1 MNLKEAFALAEILAP
16 ASQETLASLA
26 SCASL
31 KRVKRGEHIFH
42 ERDAVKTLYI
52 VVDGMAAIYKL
63 GDGGERK
70 VIFVYGAGKALN
82 EAVLNGL
89 PASESCEAL
98 RGATLLCF
106 PVERMLAAMSSDFAL
121 SMAVMDSMSIKIRRL
136 YRQIKNTVGSLRCDK
151 KIAAKLWKL
160 SRDYGVPS
168 PEGTE
173 IAFDLSVT
181 YLADMLGAQRESVSR
196 QLRLLAEEGLVLFRA
211 GRFIIPDREALQ
223 SYFKSP

>member
-1 MNLKEAFALAEILAP
+1 MNIKEAFALAEILASASP
-16 ASQETLASLA
+16 ATLASLA
-26 SCASL
+26 VCASL
-31 KRVKRGEHIFH
+31 KRLRRGEHVFH
-42 ERDAVKTLYI
+42 ERDAVKTFYI
-52 VVDGMAAIYKL
+52 VVDGMVALYKM

-82 EAVLNGL
+82 EAILNGL

-98 RGATLLCF
+98 RCATLLCF
-106 PVERMLAAMSSDFAL
+106 PTDRMLEAMSHDFAL
-121 SMAVMDSMSIKIRRL
+121 SKAMMDSMSLKIRRL

-160 SRDYGVPS
+160 SRDYGVPA

-181 YLADMLGAQRESVSR
+181 YLADMLGAKRESVSR
-196 QLRLLAEEGLVLFRA
+196 QLRLLIDEGLVLFRA
-211 GRFIIPDREALQ
+211 GRFVIPDREALQ